1 MPDIG
6 TQLRKTSFKGLFS
19 VRARLVVLALIMV
32 VPFMADRV
40 RTLESSRASQ
50 ARALSVQLLNS
61 ARNNAEAQREM
72 VSSIEALL
80 KTVSYTTRVGASSSQ
95 FCAMIRSGFN
105 VDLPWITS

>member
-1 MPDIG
+1 MPDVRS
-6 TQLRKTSFKGLFS
+6 LRDANFKGLFS

-61 ARNNAEAQREM
+61 ARNNAEAQRDPHPGTEP
-72 VSSIEALL
+72 VAKGGHPDEQQDGGRDDDQHHVEEREQVERGL
-80 KTVSYTTRVGASSSQ
+80 TGH
-95 FCAMIRSGFN
+95 
-105 VDLPWITS
+105 